1 MRTAFVFIAAFLFS
15 LNLSAQKRNYIW
27 CFGDSAGIDFN
38 DLSNPSTFQS
48 GNDTRGSNCA
58 IADSNGNLLFYAS
71 TSYRPLY
78 DSGYINLGAVYNK
91 NHDLMQFGDSL
102 IGRGFFNE
110 ITIIPVPGVD
120 SLFYVFNISVT
131 GPTSYYG
138 LYYSVVDLKLNGG
151 LGQVTSKNNLLQNMP
166 QVDCLNAV
174 KHGNGRDWW
183 LIFRRWYPGPMTP
196 NNEFFSYLISPA
208 GITNFNTQ
216 YVGFLMKG
224 NGGKIT
230 FSSDGNTMIYSNFG
244 GLIEKYDFDRCSG
257 IISNPNTINP
267 QNFIS
272 GDTLWASN
280 ELSRDNSRLYVSTS
294 NNISYLFQFDL
305 TSTNISSSRQ
315 TIWSQSYPIN
325 SGGVLK
331 RGPDNKI
338 YFANCYVTG
347 TSGGYPYADSLYNMY
362 NMNLS
367 VINQPD
373 SLGAAC
379 NFQPYS
385 FYLGGKRTYWG
396 LPNNPDYDMP
406 ALAGSPCD
414 TLTGLN
420 PGPLPKERG
429 AELFLTW
436 VGSWQKLFVNAQG
449 LKGRNVTVEVVDVS
463 GKNLSGCCHAEVRG
477 ISQNS
482 YFTKD
487 IFLPNLSAGVYIVR
501 LKTEKE
507 VLAKKFV
514 KQ

>member
-1 MRTAFVFIAAFLFS
+1 MRTITLFIAAILFS
-15 LNLSAQKRNYIW
+15 VNLTAQKRNYIW
-27 CFGDSAGIDFN
+27 CFGDSAGIDFDN
-38 DLSNPSTFQS
+38 LSNPATFAS

-58 IADSNGNLLFYAS
+58 IADSSGNLLFYA
-71 TSYRPLY
+71 TTTYWPLF
-78 DSGYINLGAVYNK
+78 SQGYAKCGAIYNR
-91 NHDLMQFGDSL
+91 NHQVMLNGD
-102 IGRGFFNE
+102 
-110 ITIIPVPGVD
+110 TIIGEAWFSEVVIIPFAGTD
-120 SLFYVFNISVT
+120 SMYYVFFAGVT
-131 GPTSYYG
+131 SIYG
-138 LYYSVVDLKLNGG
+138 LYYCTVNMNGNGG
-151 LGQVTSKNNLLQNMP
+151 LGEIVSKNVLLQP
-166 QVDCLNAV
+166 FAQIDCLKAI

-183 LIFRRWYPGPMTP
+183 LFFRRWYPGPLTP
-196 NNEFFSYLISPA
+196 NNEFYRYLISPS
-208 GITNFNTQ
+208 GLSNFGVQNIGSLTTT
-216 YVGFLMKG
+216 
-224 NGGKIT
+224 NGGKIS
-230 FSSDGNTMIYSNFG
+230 FSKSGEKMIYTNYRW
-244 GLIEKYDFDRCSG
+244 LIELYGFDRCTG
-257 IISNPNTINP
+257 IISNPITIQPENTVDFTRAYFYSEFSPNEKVLYTSVFVKNASTYLL
-267 QNFIS
+267 QYNL
-272 GDTLWASN
+272 DT
-280 ELSRDNSRLYVSTS
+280 
-294 NNISYLFQFDL
+294 
-305 TSTNISSSRQ
+305 TNIPATRD
-315 TIWSQSYPIN
+315 TIWTQAYPVN
-325 SGGVLK
+325 AAGALK
-331 RGPDNKI
+331 LAPDDKI
-338 YFANCYVTG
+338 YFACAYVSLTAIN
-347 TSGGYPYADSLYNMY
+347 YPYADSMYNMY

-379 NFQPYS
+379 DFQPYS

-514 KQ
+514 KE